1 MGKTMVSCRFSLQ
14 PIQSLGA
21 GDPLIDGFV
30 IATGADAR
38 CEASAK
44 ASCEASGKGI
54 SSQLFL
60 EVQGMGFP
68 QRN

>member
-1 MGKTMVSCRFSLQ
+1 
-14 PIQSLGA
+14 
-21 GDPLIDGFV
+21 LIDGFV